1 MAVNGYRCL
10 LTDAS
15 FRRAEILR
23 LIMWPSV
30 IYILGGY
37 LVFLFF
43 GRVCQP
49 EYFMFPVMVGRYLI
63 TGKVSSVT
71 EIFRPVQSRRQRGG

>member
-10 LTDAS
+10 PTDAP

-30 IYILGGY
+30 IYIFGVLFSVS
-37 LVFLFF
+37 VFQ
-43 GRVCQP
+43 VCRP
-49 EYFMFPVMVGRYLI
+49 ECFTLPVMIGRL
-63 TGKVSSVT
+63 
-71 EIFRPVQSRRQRGG
+71 